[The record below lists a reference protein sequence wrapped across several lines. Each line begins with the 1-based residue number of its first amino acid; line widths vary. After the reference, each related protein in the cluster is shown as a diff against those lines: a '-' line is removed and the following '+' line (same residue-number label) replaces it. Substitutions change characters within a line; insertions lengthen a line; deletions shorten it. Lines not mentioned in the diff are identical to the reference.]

1 MVLLSSFNYL
11 IAAFLSVSQ
20 AAVLRRESQDPQASV
35 LYFIANN
42 NTQNAV
48 IAIPV
53 GRDGKLLR
61 NGATVTPTGG
71 LGGSILDMQTLQP
84 FTPDSLNSQNSIV
97 REREVGKLKM
107 WTNQEESSLITVS
120 LLVPFHRKCWI

>member
-11 IAAFLSVSQ
+11 VAAFFSVSR
-20 AAVLRRESQDPQASV
+20 AVVWRRESQDPQASV

-42 NTQNAV
+42 DTQNAV

-53 GRDGKLLR
+53 GRDGKLLQ
-61 NGATVTPTGG
+61 NGVTVTPTGG
-71 LGGSILDMQTLQP
+71 LGGSILDFKTLQP

-97 REREVGKLKM
+97 REREVRKLKM
-107 WTNQEESSLITVS
+107 WTNREDSSLTVS
-120 LLVPFHRKCWI
+120 LLVPFRRKCWI